1 MKININMLISI
12 TEYVIHR
19 FVCLCVWLGLE
30 QPVKEFRPPM
40 SEVVESLNSVLEKLS
55 MAKGG
60 TVDGN
65 EEEEKSF
72 RSTYTRFIGSPEL
85 TYSSPGLDH

>member
-1 MKININMLISI
+1 
-12 TEYVIHR
+12 
-19 FVCLCVWLGLE
+19 
-30 QPVKEFRPPM
+30 M
-40 SEVVESLNSVLEKLS
+40 SEVVESLNSLLEKLS

>member
-1 MKININMLISI
+1 MLSI
-12 TEYVIHR
+12 I
-19 FVCLCVWLGLE
+19 LCVCGCGWVLNI

-40 SEVVESLNSVLEKLS
+40 SEVVESLNSLLEKLS